1 MLKVVIIILQIFC
14 LFFFLIYDRMSMI
27 VYYKILLHYSN
38 MLNYIIII
46 SLFLSVTMQKLC
58 RTQLIAIKKLAVN

>member
-1 MLKVVIIILQIFC
+1 MC
-14 LFFFLIYDRMSMI
+14 MI
-27 VYYKILLHYSN
+27 VYYKILLYYSN

-46 SLFLSVTMQKLC
+46 SLFLSVTMQKLY